1 MDNPL
6 AECVDIHPV
15 HRQEMDNLTILKTTV
30 TLKKSIGECGCF
42 STLISYTSLL
52 AQDVEGYGRGSA
64 YSLQEGNISLAKMQ
78 GRYPFSFVLSVDNQ
92 SVRDQKLA
100 LMIRCTPPL

>member
-1 MDNPL
+1 KYRSWL
-6 AECVDIHPV
+6 
-15 HRQEMDNLTILKTTV
+15 
-30 TLKKSIGECGCF
+30 G
-42 STLISYTSLL
+42 
-52 AQDVEGYGRGSA
+52 QDVEGDGGGSA
-64 YSLQEGNISLAKMQ
+64 YWVQEGNIALAKMR